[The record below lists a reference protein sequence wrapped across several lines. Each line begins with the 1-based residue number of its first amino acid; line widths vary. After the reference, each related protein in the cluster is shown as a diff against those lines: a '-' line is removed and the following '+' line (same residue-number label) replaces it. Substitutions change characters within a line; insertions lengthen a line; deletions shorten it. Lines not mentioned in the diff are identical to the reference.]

1 MSNSWQ
7 KAYSGLKDY
16 ITGNPKIEIG
26 KNVIAIPGD
35 VRPEFY
41 RLFDTVRVAF
51 LKEKFQTL
59 LDEAVPLSK
68 NYTEVGQ
75 EVTKSLGLADI
86 KVSASLNWFLNDPVN
101 GLIRLLFDPL
111 FDLIKGKIDADTFE
125 HVASINI
132 ENSFSKLFRSG
143 YEKWVVLSLA
153 NLLAPDKAHAVPV
166 KDAHMDSSD
175 TDGDVVP
182 GLREEPVPEP
192 KETEHLSLGH
202 MGEAVFIVPDFIV
215 HSAKLNRYVSIRTDI
230 AEASWT
236 AKLVSDKREW
246 YHLRSLMKQYIVIA
260 HWPDLAIYID
270 DQPEDLAL
278 VADFGRFCRPDMI
291 VECMEQAD
299 WYQQG
304 GLDRVKRNHDFL
316 KPRLGSYVVSRLPVP
331 EEAFKELM
339 PEPVARESAV
349 EGATPIE
356 PEPEKVSG
364 EPEKQPLDIHII
376 TAGYDQSQLAPIIET
391 LLPSEEATKEPENQ

>member
-1 MSNSWQ
+1 
-7 KAYSGLKDY
+7 
-16 ITGNPKIEIG
+16 
-26 KNVIAIPGD
+26 
-35 VRPEFY
+35 
-41 RLFDTVRVAF
+41 
-51 LKEKFQTL
+51 
-59 LDEAVPLSK
+59 
-68 NYTEVGQ
+68 
-75 EVTKSLGLADI
+75 
-86 KVSASLNWFLNDPVN
+86 
-101 GLIRLLFDPL
+101 
-111 FDLIKGKIDADTFE
+111 
-125 HVASINI
+125 
-132 ENSFSKLFRSG
+132 
-143 YEKWVVLSLA
+143 
-153 NLLAPDKAHAVPV
+153 
-166 KDAHMDSSD
+166 
-175 TDGDVVP
+175 
-182 GLREEPVPEP
+182 
-192 KETEHLSLGH
+192 

-236 AKLVSDKREW
+236 AKLASDKREW
-246 YHLRSLMKQYIVIA
+246 YELRSLMKQYIVIA
-260 HWPDLAIYID
+260 HWPDLVIYID

-316 KPRLGSYVVSRLPVP
+316 KPKLGSYIVSRLPVP

-339 PEPVARESAV
+339 PEPVAREPAV

-376 TAGYDQSQLAPIIET
+376 TAGYNQSQLAPIIET
-391 LLPSEEATKEPENQ
+391 LLPSEETTEEPENQ